1 MGMDVCPGH
10 GHVPGHDRKTGGE
23 SDARGT
29 VWAAVMG
36 WVCLEEVSLV
46 LASAHQAVYC
56 QDSLG
61 CTCKNKPSKQ
71 KHVFRL
77 RKSQRID

>member
-1 MGMDVCPGH
+1 MQHMDVDVCPGH
-10 GHVPGHDRKTGGE
+10 GRVPRHDRKRGEE

-29 VWAAVMG
+29 VSAAVTG

-46 LASAHQAVYC
+46 LASAHQAVYF

-61 CTCKNKPSKQ
+61 CTCKNKPS
-71 KHVFRL
+71 L
-77 RKSQRID
+77 